1 MTMATAT
8 DSVLTLA
15 EVNAKLGF
23 ALTDAFVAQTLG
35 VRSLTSLFGPRTTYA
50 AEQFQQICERLVA
63 HVAAVSVQAAIEV
76 KP

>member
-1 MTMATAT
+1 M
-8 DSVLTLA
+8 TLA

-23 ALTDAFVAQTLG
+23 TLTDAFVAQTLG
-35 VRSLTSLFGPRTTYA
+35 VRSLTSLFGPRTTA

-63 HVAAVSVQAAIEV
+63 HVAAVSVQAAIEA